1 MKSLLRTL
9 STREKILIICA
20 LFTLIAFLIYQIV
33 FLPML
38 RTKEE
43 LQQQTIQLEHQFS
56 TLKIMAEHYLA
67 DKSRYE
73 TVKGELEGKKSLSVM
88 TYLEDQSSSAGIRN
102 NIEYIRP
109 GVSKNENGVIK
120 TSVEMKI
127 DAISVRSLLEFL
139 ASLERNRK
147 GLIVSYLRLKPF
159 FKDRE
164 KIDVIVGI
172 TDVTME

>member
-1 MKSLLRTL
+1 
-9 STREKILIICA
+9 
-20 LFTLIAFLIYQIV
+20 
-33 FLPML
+33 
-38 RTKEE
+38 
-43 LQQQTIQLEHQFS
+43 
-56 TLKIMAEHYLA
+56 MAEHYLA

-109 GVSKNENGVIK
+109 GGSKNENGVIK

>member
-1 MKSLLRTL
+1 MKSFLRSL

-20 LFTLIAFLIYQIV
+20 LFILIAFLIYQIV

-56 TLKIMAEHYLA
+56 TFKIMAEHYLA

-73 TVKGELEGKKSLSVM
+73 TVKGELEGKKSLSVL
-88 TYLEDQSSSAGIRN
+88 TYLEDQSSRAGIRN

-109 GVSKNENGVIK
+109 GGSKNENGVIK

-172 TDVTME
+172 TDVIME

>member
-1 MKSLLRTL
+1 MKSLLRGL
-9 STREKILIICA
+9 STREKVLIICA
-20 LFTLIAFLIYQIV
+20 FFILITFLIYQIV

-38 RTKEE
+38 RTREE
-43 LQQQTIQLEHQFS
+43 LQRQTIQLEQQFS
-56 TLKIMAEHYLA
+56 IFKVMAEHYLA

-73 TVKGELEGKKSLSVM
+73 VVKGELEGKKSLSVL
-88 TYLEDQSSSAGIRN
+88 TYLENQSAGAGIRD

-109 GVSKNENGVIK
+109 GGSKNENGVIK

-139 ASLERNRK
+139 TSLEKNRK
-147 GLIVSYLRLKPF
+147 GLIISYLRLKPF

-164 KIDVIVGI
+164 KMDVIVGI
-172 TDVTME
+172 TDIYIE